1 MRKRHGLCG
10 ALVVVAMFAGLPAVA
25 QTTNSV
31 AGTVILES
39 SRQGIP
45 EVAMT
50 LCLDTGR
57 EVISQSESMSG
68 LPARD
73 QVRSIRIVANPNQPP
88 QITVTSTS
96 VDCEKPMRTATDRDG
111 RFVFTSVLPGP
122 YKVYAQREG
131 YISAPVKGAYPQV
144 PAQAVSIIPRQP
156 VSDLSFFLI
165 KSGVLAGAVR
175 DVKGQ
180 PLPSVPVRVMSANGA
195 VPIPRITGQTDDRG
209 QYRLFGVPPGDF
221 RVVAQPLT
229 IAPAA
234 AIPPTYY
241 PSTIVEG
248 DAKIIAMRE
257 GEEVTAIDI
266 VLRALPTEGR

>member
-1 MRKRHGLCG
+1 MRKRLRCCG
-10 ALVVVAMFAGLPAVA
+10 GFVAVAMFFALPAAA
-25 QTTNSV
+25 QSTTSV

-39 SRQGIP
+39 SRQGIR

-57 EVISQSESMSG
+57 EVISQSEIVSG

-122 YKVYAQREG
+122 YKVYAQRDG

-144 PAQAVSIIPRQP
+144 PSQSVSVSLQQAVPD
-156 VSDLSFFLI
+156 VSFSLI
-165 KSGVLAGAVR
+165 KSGAIVGTVR
-175 DVKGQ
+175 DPKGQ
-180 PLPSVPVRVMSANGA
+180 PMPALQVRVISANGA
-195 VPIPRITGQTDDRG
+195 VPAFRTSGQTDDRG
-209 QYRLFGVPPGDF
+209 QYRLFGLPPGDF
-221 RVVAQPLT
+221 HVTAQPPR
-229 IAPAA
+229 IAPAPA
-234 AIPPTYY
+234 VPPTYY
-241 PSTIVEG
+241 PSGIVEG
-248 DAKIIAMRE
+248 DAKIIALRE

-266 VLRALPTEGR
+266 VLRALPGDGR